1 MLNARLAFEEAI
13 NAISP
18 TISTKYEQV
27 KDFTIVVGTPY
38 QELYDI
44 PASNDHLFI
53 DNSEFEG
60 LGIFQITLK
69 YPSGVGMKSVSNRAE
84 LYVSSFPVGRKLTK
98 NGDIITVLQTPKVNN
113 LGVDGD
119 RVIVA
124 VSINYKSIKG

>member
-18 TISTKYEQV
+18 TIATAYENV
-27 KDFTIVVGTPY
+27 SFTPSSGVPY

-44 PASNDHLFI
+44 PSSNDHLFI
-53 DNSEFEG
+53 DNAEFEG

-69 YPSGVGMKSVSNRAE
+69 YPSGQGMKTVSNRAE
-84 LYVSSFPVGRKLTK
+84 LYVSSFPCGHKLTK
-98 NGDIITVLQTPKVNN
+98 NGDTITVLQTPKINN

-119 RVIVA
+119 RVVVA
-124 VSINYKSIKG
+124 VSINYKQIKG

>member
-13 NAISP
+13 NAINP
-18 TISTKYEQV
+18 TIATAYENV
-27 KDFTIVVGTPY
+27 SFTPTSGVPY

-44 PASNDHLFI
+44 PASNNHLFI
-53 DNSEFEG
+53 DNSDFEG

-69 YPSGVGMKSVSNRAE
+69 YPSGAGMKTVSNRAE

-98 NGDIITVLQTPKVNN
+98 NGDTITVLQTPKVNN

-124 VSINYKSIKG
+124 VSINYKQIKG

>member
-1 MLNARLAFEEAI
+1 MLNTRLAFEEAI
-13 NAISP
+13 NTISP
-18 TISTKYEQV
+18 TIATAYENV
-27 KDFTIVVGTPY
+27 SFTPSSGVPY

-44 PASNDHLFI
+44 PASNDHLFM

-69 YPSGVGMKSVSNRAE
+69 YPSGQGMKTVSNRAE
-84 LYVSSFPVGRKLTK
+84 LYVSSFPVGTKLTK
-98 NGDIITVLQTPKVNN
+98 NGEVITVLQTPKVNN

>member
-1 MLNARLAFEEAI
+1 MLNTRLAFEEAI

-18 TISTKYEQV
+18 TIATAYENV
-27 KDFTIVVGTPY
+27 SFTPSSGVAY

-44 PASNDHLFI
+44 PASNDHLFT
-53 DNSEFEG
+53 NSSEFEG

-69 YPSGVGMKSVSNRAE
+69 YPSGKGTKDVSNRAE

-124 VSINYKSIKG
+124 GSINYKSIKG

>member
-18 TISTKYEQV
+18 TIATAYENV
-27 KDFTIVVGTPY
+27 SFTPSSGVAY

-44 PASNDHLFI
+44 PALNNHLFI

-69 YPSGVGMKSVSNRAE
+69 YPSGTGMKTVSNRAE

-98 NGDIITVLQTPKVNN
+98 NGDIITVLQTPKINN

>member
-13 NAISP
+13 NAINP
-18 TISTKYEQV
+18 TIATAYENV
-27 KDFTIVVGTPY
+27 SFTPSSGVPY

-44 PASNDHLFI
+44 PASNNHLFI

-69 YPSGVGMKSVSNRAE
+69 YPSGTGMKTVSNRAE
-84 LYVSSFPVGRKLTK
+84 LYVSSFPCGRKLTK
-98 NGDIITVLQTPKVNN
+98 NGDTITVIQTPQINV

-119 RVIVA
+119 RYSVA

>member
-1 MLNARLAFEEAI
+1 MLNTRLAFEEAI

-18 TISTKYEQV
+18 TIATAYENV
-27 KDFTIVVGTPY
+27 SFTPSSGVPY

-44 PASNDHLFI
+44 PASNDHLFM

-69 YPSGVGMKSVSNRAE
+69 YPSGQGMKTVSNRAE
-84 LYVSSFPVGRKLTK
+84 LYVSSFPVGTKLTK
-98 NGDIITVLQTPKVNN
+98 NGEVITVLQTPKVNN

>member
-1 MLNARLAFEEAI
+1 MLNTRLAFEEAI

-18 TISTKYEQV
+18 TIATAYENV
-27 KDFTIVVGTPY
+27 SFTPSSGVPY

-44 PASNDHLFI
+44 PASNNHLFI

-69 YPSGVGMKSVSNRAE
+69 YPSGAGMKTVSNRAE
-84 LYVSSFPVGRKLTK
+84 LYVSSFPVGTKLTK
-98 NGDIITVLQTPKVNN
+98 NGEVITVLQTPKVNN

-124 VSINYKSIKG
+124 ISINYKSIKG

>member
-1 MLNARLAFEEAI
+1 MLNTRLAFEEAI

-18 TISTKYEQV
+18 TIATAYENV
-27 KDFTIVVGTPY
+27 SFTPSSGVPY

-69 YPSGVGMKSVSNRAE
+69 YPSGKGTKDVSNRAE
-84 LYVSSFPVGRKLTK
+84 LYVSSFPVGRVLTK
-98 NGDIITVLQTPKVNN
+98 GTTKVHIIQTPKVNI

-119 RVIVA
+119 RYVVA
-124 VSINYKSIKG
+124 VSINYKSYKG

>member
-1 MLNARLAFEEAI
+1 LLNARLAFEEAI

-18 TISTKYEQV
+18 TIATAYENV
-27 KDFTIVVGTPY
+27 SFTPTINVPY

-44 PASNDHLFI
+44 PASNDHLFV
-53 DNSEFEG
+53 NSSEFES
-60 LGIFQITLK
+60 LGIFQITLR
-69 YPSGVGMKSVSNRAE
+69 YPSGKGSKDAFNRAE

-98 NGDIITVLQTPKVNN
+98 NGDTITVIQTPQINV

-119 RVIVA
+119 RYSVA

>member
-1 MLNARLAFEEAI
+1 MFKAKLAFEEAI

-18 TISTKYEQV
+18 TIATAYENV
-27 KDFTIVVGTPY
+27 SFTPTINVPY
-38 QELYDI
+38 QQLYDI
-44 PASNDHLFI
+44 PSSNNHLFI

-60 LGIFQITLK
+60 LGIFQITLR
-69 YPSGVGMKSVSNRAE
+69 YPSGKGTKDAFNRAE

-98 NGDIITVLQTPKVNN
+98 NGDTITVLQTPQIDV

-119 RVIVA
+119 RYVVA

>member
-18 TISTKYEQV
+18 TIATAYENV
-27 KDFTIVVGTPY
+27 SFTPSSGVPY

-44 PASNDHLFI
+44 PSTNDHLFI

-69 YPSGVGMKSVSNRAE
+69 YPSGAGMKAVSNRAE

-98 NGDIITVLQTPKVNN
+98 NGDVITVLQTPKVNN

>member
-1 MLNARLAFEEAI
+1 MLNTRLAFEEAI

-18 TISTKYEQV
+18 TIATAYENV
-27 KDFTIVVGTPY
+27 SFTPSSGVPY

-44 PASNDHLFI
+44 PASNDHLFM

-69 YPSGVGMKSVSNRAE
+69 YPSGAGMKTVSNRAE
-84 LYVSSFPVGRKLTK
+84 LYVSSFPVGTKLTK
-98 NGDIITVLQTPKVNN
+98 NGEVITVLQTPKVNN

-124 VSINYKSIKG
+124 ISINYKSIKG

>member
-13 NAISP
+13 NAINP
-18 TISTKYEQV
+18 TIATAYENV
-27 KDFTIVVGTPY
+27 SFTPSSGVPY

-44 PASNDHLFI
+44 PASNNHLFI

-69 YPSGVGMKSVSNRAE
+69 YPSGQGMKTVSNRAE
-84 LYVSSFPVGRKLTK
+84 LYVSSFPCGRKLTK
-98 NGDIITVLQTPKVNN
+98 NGDTITVLQTPKVNN

-119 RVIVA
+119 RVVVA
-124 VSINYKSIKG
+124 VSINYKQIKG

>member
-1 MLNARLAFEEAI
+1 MLNTRLAFEEAI
-13 NAISP
+13 NAINP
-18 TISTKYEQV
+18 TIATAYENV
-27 KDFTIVVGTPY
+27 SFTPSSGVPY

-44 PASNDHLFI
+44 PASNNHLFM
-53 DNSEFEG
+53 DNAEFEG

-69 YPSGVGMKSVSNRAE
+69 YPSGAGMKTVSNRAE

>member
-18 TISTKYEQV
+18 TIATAYENV
-27 KDFTIVVGTPY
+27 SFTPSSGVPY

-44 PASNDHLFI
+44 PASNDHLFT
-53 DNSEFEG
+53 NSSEFEG

-69 YPSGVGMKSVSNRAE
+69 YPSGKGTKDVSNRAE
-84 LYVSSFPVGRKLTK
+84 LYVSSFPCGRKLTK
-98 NGDIITVLQTPKVNN
+98 NGDTITVLQTPKVNN

-119 RVIVA
+119 RYVVA
-124 VSINYKSIKG
+124 VSINYKQIKG

>member
-18 TISTKYEQV
+18 TIATAYENV
-27 KDFTIVVGTPY
+27 SFTPTINVPY

-53 DNSEFEG
+53 NSSEFEG
-60 LGIFQITLK
+60 LGIFQITLR
-69 YPSGVGMKSVSNRAE
+69 YPRGKGSKDAFNRAE
-84 LYVSSFPVGRKLTK
+84 LYVSSFPCGLKLTK
-98 NGDIITVLQTPKVNN
+98 NGDTVTVLQTPQIDV

-119 RVIVA
+119 RYVVA
-124 VSINYKSIKG
+124 VSINYKQYKG

>member
-1 MLNARLAFEEAI
+1 MLNTRLAFEEAI

-18 TISTKYEQV
+18 TIATAYENV
-27 KDFTIVVGTPY
+27 SFTPSSGVPY

-44 PASNDHLFI
+44 PASNDHLFM

-69 YPSGVGMKSVSNRAE
+69 YPSGAGMKTVSNRAE
-84 LYVSSFPVGRKLTK
+84 LYVSSFPVGAKLTK
-98 NGDIITVLQTPKVNN
+98 NGEVITVLQTPKVNN

>member
-1 MLNARLAFEEAI
+1 MLNTRLAFEEAI

-18 TISTKYEQV
+18 TIATAYENV
-27 KDFTIVVGTPY
+27 SFTPSSGVPY

-44 PASNDHLFI
+44 PALNNHLFI

-69 YPSGVGMKSVSNRAE
+69 YPSGTGMKTVSNRAE

>member
-18 TISTKYEQV
+18 TIATAYENV
-27 KDFTIVVGTPY
+27 SFTPSSGVPY

-69 YPSGVGMKSVSNRAE
+69 YPSGAGMKAVSNRAE

-98 NGDIITVLQTPKVNN
+98 NGDIITVIQTPKVNN

-119 RVIVA
+119 RVVVA